1 MPGLYS
7 PYIQIPLKW
16 NERLFLDSC
25 RYNLDLF
32 AAKGIKYFD
41 SNMFVIVT
49 QAMFAME
56 DQQNTQEPGGKTNH

>member
-1 MPGLYS
+1 M
-7 PYIQIPLKW
+7 KDF
-16 NERLFLDSC
+16 FLDSC

-56 DQQNTQEPGGKTNH
+56 DQQNTQEPEGKTNH